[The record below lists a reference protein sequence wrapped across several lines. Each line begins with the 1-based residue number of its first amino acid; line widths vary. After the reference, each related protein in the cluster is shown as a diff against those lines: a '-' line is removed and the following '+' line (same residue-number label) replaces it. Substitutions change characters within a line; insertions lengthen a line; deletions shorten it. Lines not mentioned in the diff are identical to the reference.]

1 MKTSLLFFTT
11 VCILSSHINGYS
23 QLGVGTSTPHAS
35 AQLDVSSTSKGVL
48 VTKMTQAQRTSIT
61 SPAVGL
67 LVYQTDGTAGF
78 YYNAGTEA
86 SPSWIRIS
94 TVAAIDDLSDGK
106 SGGTNF
112 SGSLLLG
119 HEQTGTI
126 SNATDNT
133 GVGIGALRSIT
144 TGTGNV
150 ALGKSALYSNTTG
163 GVNVAIGVEAMIQNT
178 TGHENSAVGAAA
190 LARNTTGRFNNA
202 FGFYAL
208 HFNNNDRNNAF
219 GYRSMQNNTGA
230 DNSSFGDQALYS
242 TTGNGNIAI
251 GNGSLYGSTSGGLN
265 VAVGYNSG
273 TTNTTGSYNTILGGN
288 ANVNAGNLQNATALG
303 YNATVTESNTVQL
316 GNSSVTK
323 INTSGQI
330 VSSAGISTTTGAFTS
345 TLTGGNTAS
354 SKISG
359 FSVSY
364 NSISSSTYTLVA
376 SDNGKVLTFSAAC
389 TVTIPS
395 LYEGFNC
402 MIVQTGSGQITLT
415 ADTGV
420 TINNRSS
427 YTKTAGQYAVAS
439 IIATSSTNYIS
450 GGDMSN

>member
-1 MKTSLLFFTT
+1 MKTNLFFLTML
-11 VCILSSHINGYS
+11 CILSFQINVYS
-23 QLGVGTSTPHAS
+23 QLGIGTSTPHAS

-48 VTKMTQAQRTSIT
+48 VTKMTQAQRTAIT

-67 LVYQTDGTAGF
+67 LVYQTDGTSGF

-94 TVAAIDDLSDGK
+94 TVAAIDDLTDGK
-106 SGGTNF
+106 KEGTDF
-112 SGSLLLG
+112 TGSLLLG

-126 SNATDNT
+126 NNAVDNT
-133 GVGIGALRSIT
+133 GVGISALRSIT

-150 ALGKSALYSNTTG
+150 ALGKSALFSNTTG
-163 GVNVAIGVEAMIQNT
+163 GVNVAVGVEAMIQNT

-242 TTGNGNIAI
+242 NTGNGNIAI

-273 TTNTTGSYNTILGGN
+273 TTNSTGSYNTIIGAT
-288 ANVNAGNLQNATALG
+288 ANVNSGALQNATALG
-303 YNATVTESNTVQL
+303 YGATVTENNTIQL

-323 INTSGQI
+323 VNTSGQI

-345 TLTGGNTAS
+345 DLTGGNTAS
-354 SKISG
+354 SKLAG
-359 FSVSY
+359 FSASY
-364 NSISSSTYTLVA
+364 NAISSSTYTLVA
-376 SDNGKVLTFSAAC
+376 SDNGKILTFSATC
-389 TVTIPS
+389 TVTIPT
-395 LYEGFNC
+395 LFQGFNC
-402 MIVQTGSGQITLT
+402 MIVQTGTGQVTLT
-415 ADTGV
+415 AGSGV
-420 TINNRSS
+420 TVNNRSL

-439 IIATSSTNYIS
+439 IIATSGTNYIS

>member
-1 MKTSLLFFTT
+1 MKIVNKLILFLLLLNFNNK
-11 VCILSSHINGYS
+11 SQA
-23 QLGVGTSTPHAS
+23 QLGVGTNSPHVS
-35 AQLDVSSTSKGVL
+35 AQLDVSSTTKGVL
-48 VTKMTQAQRTSIT
+48 VTKMTQAQRTAIVT
-61 SPAVGL
+61 PAVGL
-67 LVYQTDGTAGF
+67 LVFQTDGSSGF

-94 TVAAIDDLSDGK
+94 TVASIDDLSDGK
-106 SGGTNF
+106 KEGTNF
-112 SGSLLLG
+112 TGSLLLG

-126 SNATDNT
+126 SNAENNT

-178 TGHENSAVGAAA
+178 TGHENSAIGAAA

-202 FGFYAL
+202 FGFYSL

-242 TTGNGNIAI
+242 NTGNGNIAI

-265 VAVGYNSG
+265 VAVGYNSA
-273 TTNTTGSYNTILGGN
+273 TTNSTGSYNTIIGAN
-288 ANVNAGNLQNATALG
+288 ANVSTGNLQNATALG
-303 YNATVTESNTVQL
+303 YGSTVTESNTVQL
-316 GNSSVTK
+316 GNSNVTK
-323 INTSGQI
+323 VSTSGQF
-330 VSSAGISTTTGAFTS
+330 VSSAGITTTTGEFTS
-345 TLTGGNTAS
+345 NLTGGNTAS
-354 SKISG
+354 SKFSG
-359 FSVSY
+359 FSAAY
-364 NSISSSTYTLVA
+364 NAISASTYTLA
-376 SDNGKVLTFSAAC
+376 SSDNGKILTFSSAC
-389 TVTIPS
+389 TLTIPS

-402 MIVQTGSGQITLT
+402 MIVQTGTGQVTL
-415 ADTGV
+415 AAGTGV
-420 TINNRSS
+420 TINNRSL